1 MSSRKSKGRREQRLQ
16 ELEVKKRNG
25 FIQVIAAVVIMVVL
39 ILIKTTAT
47 IQGAAWANTQMA
59 NMAIFVAAIV
69 AAGFAGYGSRRWN
82 RARKEIISLTS
93 KRR

>member
-1 MSSRKSKGRREQRLQ
+1 M
-16 ELEVKKRNG
+16 
-25 FIQVIAAVVIMVVL
+25 IAAVVIMVVL
-39 ILIKTTAT
+39 IFIKTTAT

>member
-47 IQGAAWANTQMA
+47 IQGAAWANTQ
-59 NMAIFVAAIV
+59 
-69 AAGFAGYGSRRWN
+69 
-82 RARKEIISLTS
+82 IISLTS